1 MNVHSVATVVISLV
15 DVISDVAVVF
25 ARSDADVEVIAD
37 AKGLAMN
44 VDVGAAW
51 VSIEKNMQSNNSKP

>member
-1 MNVHSVATVVISLV
+1 MLLLLMRMMNVYSVATVVISLV

-37 AKGLAMN
+37 A
-44 VDVGAAW
+44 
-51 VSIEKNMQSNNSKP
+51 